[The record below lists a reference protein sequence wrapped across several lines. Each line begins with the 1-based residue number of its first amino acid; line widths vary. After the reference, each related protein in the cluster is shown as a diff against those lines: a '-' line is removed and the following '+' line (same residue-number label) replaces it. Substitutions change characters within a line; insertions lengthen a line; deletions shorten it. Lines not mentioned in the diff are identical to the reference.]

1 MTTSSSPS
9 PTSPPRRSAKNAQY
23 AFTTDGHIQPS
34 AKRNKKR
41 PTHTAKN
48 HRHASTSQK
57 KPPVRRRPVPAA
69 AHREWVRHHRYLRRH
84 RHRHRHRYR
93 YRHGSALQWF
103 FRGILLPLERL
114 LLQRPRHRPL
124 LRIHPVHIRQ
134 RMGPRR
140 TGRRPRTQHIF
151 PGGSARNR
159 CVSRGGGGGGATEC
173 AAAPPGKIDCQ
184 ALALG

>member
-1 MTTSSSPS
+1 MTTTSSPS

-69 AHREWVRHHRYLRRH
+69 AHREWVRHHR
-84 RHRHRHRYR
+84 HRHRHRYR
-93 YRHGSALQWF
+93 HGSALHLQWF
-103 FRGILLPLERL
+103 FRGILLHLERL

-140 TGRRPRTQHIF
+140 IGRRHRTRHIF
-151 PGGSARNR
+151 PGGGAGSR
-159 CVSRGGGGGGATEC
+159 CV
-173 AAAPPGKIDCQ
+173 AAATAAAGPLTARPRRQGKLIVQ
-184 ALALG
+184 R